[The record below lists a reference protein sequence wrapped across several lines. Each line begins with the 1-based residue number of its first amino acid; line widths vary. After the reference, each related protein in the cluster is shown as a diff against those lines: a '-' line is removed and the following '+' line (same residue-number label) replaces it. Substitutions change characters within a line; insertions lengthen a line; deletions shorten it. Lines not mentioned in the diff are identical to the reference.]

1 MPAYILTY
9 FQKHQSIIEEN
20 LLLCRDPEDVE
31 AIHNF
36 RLSVKRLRV
45 LARLSDLMSDDV
57 FDAKGSLREINKLFK
72 RSGRLRDLQVTGQ
85 LMIDQ
90 QYEGLDPVIKLFDR
104 RIAGQRVKFEKALDV
119 FGKES
124 LDEFERKLKE
134 LLQNVSEKQAIAC
147 GHILLASLESDIHL
161 LFHGS
166 TKEKRLHN
174 IRTKLKDVIYLSNI
188 FDERLPVQEYIHI
201 SIERLRELGE
211 LAGAWHDS
219 LNLEVNLEKYLR
231 KHPDTGNI
239 NSLQEFMQ
247 ELKVKKQGLS
257 QEYVCILMNEMK
269 V

>member
-1 MPAYILTY
+1 
-9 FQKHQSIIEEN
+9 
-20 LLLCRDPEDVE
+20 LCRDPEDVE

-57 FDAKGSLREINKLFK
+57 FDAKSSLKEINKLFK

-90 QYEGLDPVIKLFDR
+90 QYKDLEPVIKLFD
-104 RIAGQRVKFEKALDV
+104 QRTARQRAKFEKALNV
-119 FGKES
+119 FDKKS
-124 LDEFERKLKE
+124 LDEFEHKLSG
-134 LLQNVSEKQAIAC
+134 LLQNVSEKKAVAC
-147 GHILLASLESDIHL
+147 GHILLATLESDIHT

-166 TKEKRLHN
+166 TKEKRLHD

-188 FDERLPVQEYIHI
+188 FDERLPVQDYIHI

-211 LAGAWHDS
+211 LAGAWHDC
-219 LNLEVNLEKYLR
+219 LNLEVNLGKFLR
-231 KHPDTGNI
+231 KHPDTDNI

-247 ELKVKKQGLS
+247 ELKMKKQGLY
-257 QEYVCILMNEMK
+257 QEYACILMNEMK